1 MKTFSTI
8 ARFQYSTEAQIVKG
22 RLEAEG
28 IPVFLADQ
36 FTIETDPLVSN
47 AIGGIKLK
55 VYSHDTVKALRVLEN
70 INEYSLDD
78 SGDKILCPNCGED
91 KVQFFT
97 PIHSFRTLFSFL
109 FSFFTRPG
117 SSKEKYEYICRNCG
131 YKFNLK

>member
-55 VYSHDTVKALRVLEN
+55 VYSHDTVKALRVLESVK
-70 INEYSLDD
+70 EYSLDD
-78 SGDKILCPNCGED
+78 KGEEISCPGCGEK
-91 KVQFFT
+91 KVKVYT
-97 PIHSFRTLFSFL
+97 AINSFKSLVSFL
-109 FSFFTRPG
+109 FSLLTTALPINVQH
-117 SSKEKYEYICRNCG
+117 KYRCEVCEH
-131 YKFNLK
+131 KFNLE

>member
-1 MKTFSTI
+1 MKTFSTV

-55 VYSHDTVKALRVLEN
+55 VYSHDTVKALRVLEK
-70 INEYSLDD
+70 INEHSLDD
-78 SGDKILCPNCGED
+78 QGNEILCPNCG
-91 KVQFFT
+91 KANVNVFI
-97 PIHSFRTLFSFL
+97 PVHSFRSLFSVL
-109 FSFFTRPG
+109 FSFFTKPFEG
-117 SSKEKYEYICRNCG
+117 SKKYEYQCRECG
-131 YKFNLK
+131 HKFNLK

>member
-36 FTIETDPLVSN
+36 FTIETDPLVSH

-55 VYSHDTVKALRVLEN
+55 VYSQDTVKALRVLESVKN
-70 INEYSLDD
+70 YSLDD
-78 SGDKILCPNCGED
+78 QGKEIHCPNCGEA
-91 KVQFFT
+91 KVQYFT
-97 PIHSFRTLFSFL
+97 AVKSFRSLMFFL
-109 FSFFTRPG
+109 FSLLTAALPVYTQYQYRCQVC
-117 SSKEKYEYICRNCG
+117 EH
-131 YKFNLK
+131 KFNTK